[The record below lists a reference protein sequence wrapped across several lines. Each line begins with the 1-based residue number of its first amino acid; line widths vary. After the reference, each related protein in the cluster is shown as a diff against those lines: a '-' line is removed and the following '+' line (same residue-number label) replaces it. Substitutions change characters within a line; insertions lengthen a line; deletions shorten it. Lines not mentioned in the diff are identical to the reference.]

1 MSKTVIRA
9 ITGVEA
15 GDGPRPKLPRGSLS
29 HFARPQRFV
38 FFIYK
43 REQRKTGL
51 FGKDAKHQCHRPQ
64 LHARPRRSTLAK
76 RRPQRILDEA
86 VSLARVHSR
95 LSTPTIRE
103 MKGLP
108 VVYLH
113 CMVVNF

>member
-51 FGKDAKHQCHRPQ
+51 FGKDAKHINATGHN
-64 LHARPRRSTLAK
+64 
-76 RRPQRILDEA
+76 
-86 VSLARVHSR
+86 
-95 LSTPTIRE
+95 STPAHQGAHWPRGDPRE
-103 MKGLP
+103 
-108 VVYLH
+108 
-113 CMVVNF
+113 F